1 MMKEIN
7 EQTLKAQMMKIQKD
21 ELLKKRKMIKAQA
34 QMQKEA
40 MIEKF
45 ETMKRKGKLNEK
57 ALKELGIKGS

>member
-7 EQTLKAQMMKIQKD
+7 EQTMKAQLMKIQKD
-21 ELLKKRKMIKAQA
+21 ELLKKRKMIKAKA

-45 ETMKRKGKLNEK
+45 ELMK
-57 ALKELGIKGS
+57 